1 MRKMLFAAL
10 ALCGVAGVLALTS
23 CRSGG
28 AAEPSPKYAWRGYM
42 LDVSRHFFTVDEV
55 KRTLDLMHEHG
66 LNVFHWHLT
75 DHNGWRLEIDRYPK
89 LTSVGAVR
97 KASSKRSSTMFLD
110 VVDGDYGPYFYT
122 KDQVRDIVRYAA
134 ARGIRIVPEIDIPGH
149 SGAAISAYP
158 ELGCT
163 GIGNCSELCLGKEST
178 FEMYEN
184 ILDEVA
190 ELFPGEVIHIG
201 GDGAQEL
208 PRPPGLGDEALRGLP
223 REEGPPAD
231 GLGRARDL
239 GRSAAERHHPELPR
253 GVLRRRRGEEGL

>member
-1 MRKMLFAAL
+1 MKLRGAARHTGGAEYGIIPDMKRIMFAVL
-10 ALCGVAGVLALTS
+10 ALCGVAGVLAFTA

-28 AAEPSPKYAWRGYM
+28 AADPSPKYAWRGYM
-42 LDVSRHFFTVDEV
+42 LDVSRHFFTVDEI

-89 LTSVGAVR
+89 LTSVGSVR

-122 KDQVRDIVRYAA
+122 KEQVRDIVRYAA

-184 ILDEVA
+184 ILDA
-190 ELFPGEVIHIG
+190 
-201 GDGAQEL
+201 A
-208 PRPPGLGDEALRGLP
+208 ATS
-223 REEGPPAD
+223 
-231 GLGRARDL
+231 ARVRT
-239 GRSAAERHHPELPR
+239 GRSAPTASRASRNWGSRAPTTSR
-253 GVLRRRRGEEGL
+253 AGRRSASRTTSRRRAAG